1 MRQAYCLIPILALVT
16 CGCGSSQYELVPVS
30 GVVTL
35 DGEPVT
41 GARVIFEPR
50 RSGEAALNAGPG
62 SDGETDDAGR
72 YSLLTTADGKRGAV
86 VGQHVVMIST
96 FQAEADRSRDTS
108 RVVRPEEIPA
118 RYLEPGALS
127 FDVPP
132 EGSDSA
138 DFALQSR

>member
-1 MRQAYCLIPILALVT
+1 M
-16 CGCGSSQYELVPVS
+16 S
-30 GVVTL
+30 G
-35 DGEPVT
+35 DIDSR
-41 GARVIFEPR
+41 ASR
-50 RSGEAALNAGPG
+50 G

-96 FQAEADRSRDTS
+96 FLAEADRSRDSS

-138 DFALQSR
+138 DFALQKQ